1 MIPQERNERV
11 LRGSM
16 RDKVNNNILLPK
28 TFISFYPKSL
38 SYDFL
43 IFMTFGLISKWWVG
57 EMQI

>member
-1 MIPQERNERV
+1 
-11 LRGSM
+11 
-16 RDKVNNNILLPK
+16 
-28 TFISFYPKSL
+28 L

>member
-43 IFMTFGLISKWWVG
+43 IFMTFGLISKW
-57 EMQI
+57 